1 MDSPGVE
8 DDMIDRDSLKEVLL
22 RELRS
27 AAAAR
32 IASGVDADAM
42 TVNLI
47 ERLRRLRKVHEEVPG
62 RRP

>member
-1 MDSPGVE
+1 
-8 DDMIDRDSLKEVLL
+8 MIDRDSLKEVLL